1 MSSHSSIPTY
11 GYPGTGLTAATLAT
25 TTTTQLP
32 TSHLGPS
39 ATTATYE
46 IPPAPQNLVHL
57 AREILKSTGREGRV
71 SVRAAADVEMSAG
84 DEQAVAVAVAESPSS
99 RFTAVNEKEQ
109 PTIVVSMN
117 GQSSNGAPSRSS
129 PSDERAKAQ
138 AMMPPPPKEKL
149 SITTSAAPAQREEWL
164 SQPNGERPQY
174 HHPTTP
180 YPDSDSPH
188 KRKRS
193 ADIELTS
200 PPSANSYHNHG
211 LPTSTKQTPTSAES
225 DGPRESSPRGQ
236 QETRDPYNADP
247 QYRQYINTPEEG
259 REAASVGD
267 WHSRQY
273 AQQPHISS
281 DEHIG
286 EVLQRASQNIDA
298 QQRRDYEQSSPND
311 EDRSANTPS
320 SYSPYGSD
328 RREISTQAD
337 PKKRKR
343 NFSNRTKTGCMTC
356 RRRKKKCDELRPE
369 CKCLVPP

>member
-138 AMMPPPPKEKL
+138 AMMPPPP
-149 SITTSAAPAQREEWL
+149 R
-164 SQPNGERPQY
+164 R
-174 HHPTTP
+174 
-180 YPDSDSPH
+180 
-188 KRKRS
+188 
-193 ADIELTS
+193 
-200 PPSANSYHNHG
+200 
-211 LPTSTKQTPTSAES
+211 
-225 DGPRESSPRGQ
+225 SSPSPLQQRLPRGKSGYHSP
-236 QETRDPYNADP
+236 TASAH
-247 QYRQYINTPEEG
+247 NTTI
-259 REAASVGD
+259 R
-267 WHSRQY
+267 R
-273 AQQPHISS
+273 PHIQIQTRHTS
-281 DEHIG
+281 E
-286 EVLQRASQNIDA
+286 
-298 QQRRDYEQSSPND
+298 RD
-311 EDRSANTPS
+311 
-320 SYSPYGSD
+320 
-328 RREISTQAD
+328 
-337 PKKRKR
+337 
-343 NFSNRTKTGCMTC
+343 
-356 RRRKKKCDELRPE
+356 LRI
-369 CKCLVPP
+369 LN